1 MQVLHIISGLGD
13 GGAEAILYRL
23 CQYEK
28 DHSHVV
34 ISLMDEEKYG
44 PMLKHIGVDVYT
56 LNNSKKK
63 IKILSLL
70 KLYKLIFKLKPDVVQ
85 TWMYHADFIGGFVAR
100 SIGIKNIFWS
110 VHHTTLVG
118 GESKLLTVLIARINS
133 FLSYFVPKKIIYCA
147 EMSRKT
153 QELMGFKKNKGVVI
167 PNGYDVEDFVDDDF
181 KRSKFRNELNTTK
194 DTFVIG
200 HVGRYDPQKDHGNL
214 IEALLDLKQRQINFK
229 AIMIGTNLD
238 KNNQK
243 LVKLIKD
250 KQLENFISLLGR
262 RNDIPAAMN
271 GIELFVLSSAFGEAF
286 PNVLNEAMA
295 CGTPCVATNVGDSA
309 RIIGDT
315 GWIVPIK
322 DPQALS
328 SAINEASKE
337 MRLNKSSWTKRKTMC
352 RKRIVENFEIKK
364 MVKKYKDIWEE
375 CLEN

>member
-28 DHSHVV
+28 DHNHVV

-63 IKILSLL
+63 IKIISLL

-167 PNGYDVEDFVDDDF
+167 PNGYDVEDFVNDDF

-271 GIELFVLSSAFGEAF
+271 GIDLFVLSSAFGEAF

-352 RKRIVENFEIKK
+352 RKRIVENFEIKE

>member
-28 DHSHVV
+28 DHNHVV

-44 PMLKHIGVDVYT
+44 PMLKDIGVDVYT
-56 LNNSKKK
+56 LNNSKEK
-63 IKILSLL
+63 IKILSLF
-70 KLYKLIFKLKPDVVQ
+70 KLYRLIFKLKPDVVQ

-110 VHHTTLVG
+110 VHHTTLVR
-118 GESKLLTVLIARINS
+118 GESKLLTVLIAKINS
-133 FLSYFVPKKIIYCA
+133 FLSTFVPKKIIYCA

-153 QELMGFKKNKGVVI
+153 QELIGFKKNKGVVI
-167 PNGYDVEDFVDDDF
+167 PNGYDVDDF
-181 KRSKFRNELNTTK
+181 EDNEVKGAKFRNELNISQ

-200 HVGRYDPQKDHGNL
+200 HVGRFDPQKDQDNL
-214 IEALLDLKQRQINFK
+214 IKALVDLKQRQIKFK
-229 AIMIGTNLD
+229 AVIVGTNLD
-238 KNNQK
+238 VNNDK
-243 LVKLIKD
+243 LVGMIKE
-250 KQLENFISLLGR
+250 KQLENHISLLGR
-262 RNDIPAAMN
+262 RNDIPAVMN
-271 GIELFVLSSAFGEAF
+271 GIDLFALSSAFGEAF

-309 RIIGDT
+309 RIIGNT

-322 DPQALS
+322 NPQALS
-328 SAINEASKE
+328 SAINAASKE
-337 MRLNKSSWTKRKTMC
+337 MRLNKSSWTKRKIMC

-364 MVKKYKDIWEE
+364 MVKKYRDIWEE
-375 CLEN
+375 CFEN